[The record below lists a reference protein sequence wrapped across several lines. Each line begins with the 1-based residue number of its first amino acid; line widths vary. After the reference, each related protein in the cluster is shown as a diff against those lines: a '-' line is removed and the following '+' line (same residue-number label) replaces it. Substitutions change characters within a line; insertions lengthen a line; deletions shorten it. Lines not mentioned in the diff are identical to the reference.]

1 MGIGKDIIYKEDQYP
16 PALPLAVVIE
26 FKDCTRLN
34 FFRFYKESVPIV
46 PFISQAYVDGQDM
59 EIIHLPLK
67 LCWAITMNKSQ
78 GLTLPWINSG
88 MQERS
93 VGLSYVAISR
103 VKSLKNLI
111 VDPLIIARLNSNFQ
125 LRHLLNILDLISYA
139 KIH

>member
-1 MGIGKDIIYKEDQYP
+1 M
-16 PALPLAVVIE
+16 
-26 FKDCTRLN
+26 
-34 FFRFYKESVPIV
+34 
-46 PFISQAYVDGQDM
+46 
-59 EIIHLPLK
+59 PLK

-111 VDPLIIARLNSNFQ
+111 VDPLIIARLSSNFQ
-125 LRHLLNILDLISYA
+125 LRYVKHARLNQLCKNTLEVNE
-139 KIH
+139 